1 MVPQR
6 RRSQLVVVR
15 LRTGLKELS
24 MVLPRLAP
32 CLLQLVHGREDCHVS
47 SRANGSRH
55 RRHAKRRDFIN
66 MTIENLKFIYTYTP
80 VIRSD
85 MKIAL
90 AWGSGRRGS
99 LLSSG
104 GWLLVLL
111 E

>member
-1 MVPQR
+1 MALATAATLNVET
-6 RRSQLVVVR
+6 LYKCDMK
-15 LRTGLKELS
+15 LKISNL
-24 MVLPRLAP
+24 
-32 CLLQLVHGREDCHVS
+32 
-47 SRANGSRH
+47 
-55 RRHAKRRDFIN
+55 F
-66 MTIENLKFIYTYTP
+66 TI
-80 VIRSD
+80 IRSD